1 MNICLIGNN
10 LSNLV
15 LAKNLLDREI
25 KIDLYFTPMV
35 DRSKITRTIGIS
47 ENNKIFFKKNKFNI
61 ENISWKINNIKV
73 FNEIDNKV
81 EILNFKSSDK
91 TIFYLTKYKKLF
103 NELSNF

>member
-1 MNICLIGNN
+1 MNICLVGNN

-25 KIDLYFTPMV
+25 KIDLYYKPTI
-35 DRSKITRTIGIS
+35 DKSKITRTIAIS
-47 ENNKIFFKKNKFNI
+47 ENNMFFLRKNKFNL
-61 ENISWKINNIKV
+61 ENVSWKIDNIKV

-91 TIFYLTKYKKLF
+91 TIFYLIKYKK
-103 NELSNF
+103 